1 MTTPLRF
8 SLLRSCFALLLT
20 LAFLHCGN
28 TSPEKESD
36 TPAETLNSSPSYPT
50 LGYLVALDPLFNE
63 IVSPETKIEV
73 IASGHTWTEGPVWIS
88 YEKCLVFS
96 DVPRN
101 IAYKWT
107 EAKGEEE
114 YLNPSGYTGEKP
126 RGGGKGSNGLTMDNE
141 GNLILCQSG
150 DRVISRLATSA
161 DLPAPFFE
169 TIADQYEGKKF
180 NSPNDVV
187 VDKKGN
193 IYFTDPNYGLDKD
206 DPDAKEMDY
215 EGVFRVNPKGEV
227 TLITK
232 SWPTPNGIGIS
243 PDGKTLYVANSVPS
257 KLIALD
263 LQEDGSAT
271 NERVIFDATSLWEK
285 SIAKQRPD
293 GMAINQD
300 GIIFMTGPDGVLVFS
315 PEGKHLGSI
324 KTDKKTS
331 NCTFNEDESV
341 LYVTC
346 DDLVL
351 RVKLQIQL

>member
-1 MTTPLRF
+1 MILF
-8 SLLRSCFALLLT
+8 Q
-20 LAFLHCGN
+20 CGDA
-28 TSPEKESD
+28 PKEKEDES
-36 TPAETLNSSPSYPT
+36 PAEAIEHLKSYPT
-50 LGYLVALDPLFNE
+50 LGYLVVLDPLFNE
-63 IVSPETKIEV
+63 LVSPDTKIEV
-73 IASGHTWTEGPVWIS
+73 IASGHTWTEGPVWIP
-88 YEKCLVFS
+88 YQQCLVFS

-126 RGGGKGSNGLTMDNE
+126 RGGGKGSNGLTLDNE
-141 GNLILCQSG
+141 GNLILCKSG
-150 DRVISRLATSA
+150 DREISRLGSSTENSV
-161 DLPAPFFE
+161 PIFE

-187 VDKKGN
+187 VDEKGN

-206 DPDAKEMDY
+206 EPSAKEMDY
-215 EGVFRVNPKGEV
+215 EGVFRISPKGEV
-227 TLITK
+227 TLLTK

-271 NERVIFDATSLWEK
+271 NERVIFDATALWEK

-293 GMAINQD
+293 GMAVNKD
-300 GIIFMTGPDGVLVFS
+300 GIIFLTGPDGVLLFS
-315 PEGKHLGSI
+315 PAGKHLGSI

-331 NCTFNEDESV
+331 NCTFNEDETV

-351 RVKLQIQL
+351 RVKLR